1 MQFPKGKNGGENMKR
16 KGLIIGLAVA
26 LMMTGCSNTQKADTN
41 TVESSASLENER
53 TVSQMTDKEVIDNI
67 FELLGKDDEQ
77 SKDFFGGSEVNKTS
91 DGDYLI
97 GRIYNINIF
106 GEETQ
111 LFTSYDANGIVN
123 SINFMLAD
131 KSVEEYSSA
140 ITEVLG
146 QPTEVN
152 DTPTEGGSTYT
163 LWTIGDD
170 LFYLYSGYD
179 VITVQLIRPD
189 IVDTEG
195 LSESEIFAEGIVKQM
210 AEKKAYPELEELII
224 KEYDIPEEFR
234 EQTKYYYNYVDLN
247 GDGVNEIFVVIMGP
261 YTSGSGGSSAMVVI
275 PAGGVLNVNQ
285 KLTLVNTPVIISDRI
300 TRGVHE
306 IIALRSGGGADT
318 EYVRLTASEGTYTN
332 ISDGEVLES
341 LNGVTGTAIIA
352 NDILKD
358 MEDGNILTLS
368 KK

>member
-1 MQFPKGKNGGENMKR
+1 MKR
-16 KGLIIGLAVA
+16 KGLILGLAVA
-26 LMMTGCSNTQKADTN
+26 LMMTGCSSTEKPDANAVESST
-41 TVESSASLENER
+41 TVESESNAP
-53 TVSQMTDKEVIDNI
+53 QMTDKEVIDNT
-67 FELLGKDDEQ
+67 FGLLGKDDEQ

-91 DGDYLI
+91 DGEYLI

-111 LFTSYDANGIVN
+111 LFTSYDANGVVN
-123 SINFMLAD
+123 SINFMLAGKTVD
-131 KSVEEYSSA
+131 EYASA

-146 QPTEVN
+146 QPTEIN

-195 LSESEIFAEGIVKQM
+195 LSDSELFAEGIVKQM
-210 AEKKAYPELEELII
+210 AETEAYPELEELII

-247 GDGVNEIFVVIMGP
+247 SDGADEIFVVVMGP
-261 YTSGSGGSSAMVVI
+261 YTSGSGGSSAMIVV
-275 PAGGVLNVNQ
+275 PAGGALNVNQ
-285 KLTLVNTPVIISDRI
+285 NLTLVNTPIIISDKI
-300 TRGVHE
+300 TRGAHD
-306 IIALRSGGGADT
+306 IIALRSGGGAET
-318 EYVRLTASEGTYTN
+318 KYVRLTSSDATYTN

-341 LNGVTGTAIIA
+341 LEGVTGTAIIA

-358 MEDGNILTLS
+358 IEDGKVLTLG